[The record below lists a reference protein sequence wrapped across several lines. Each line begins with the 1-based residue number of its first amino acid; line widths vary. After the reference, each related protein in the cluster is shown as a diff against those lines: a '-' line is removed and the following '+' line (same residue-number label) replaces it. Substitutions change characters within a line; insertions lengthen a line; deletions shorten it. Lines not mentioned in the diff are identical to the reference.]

1 MSIIRLDRYLAD
13 VHIGSRKFIREY
25 IRDGRIRIGD
35 RVVTRPD
42 TRLNTETDTVSFDGK
57 ELTYSNHRYYML
69 NKPAGVVSATRD
81 GLSSTV
87 IDLLSGI
94 SVRGLSPVGRLD
106 KDTEGLL
113 LITDDGQL
121 AHTLLSPKREVQKCY
136 EVHLASP
143 LPAEALEKLKNG
155 VDIGD
160 DTPTL
165 PAEAEY
171 VGEDQNGHEIIRLTI
186 HEGRFHQVKRMIS
199 VCGSEVVY
207 LKRLS
212 MGALKLD
219 PYLKPGTF
227 RALSADEIMCL
238 KKDVIHQK
246 SSD

>member
-1 MSIIRLDRYLAD
+1 MSVIRLDRYLAD
-13 VHIGSRKFIREY
+13 IHIGSRKYIREY
-25 IRDGRIRIGD
+25 IRDGRIRIGEQ
-35 RVVTRPD
+35 VVTRPD
-42 TRLNTETDTVSFDGK
+42 TRLNTETDTVSFDGNI
-57 ELTYSNHRYYML
+57 LTYSNHRYYML
-69 NKPAGVVSATRD
+69 NKPTGVVSATRD

-87 IDLLSGI
+87 IDLLAGI

-121 AHTLLSPKREVQKCY
+121 AHALLSPKRKVPKCY

-143 LPAEALEKLKNG
+143 LSEQALQMLREG

-171 VGEDQNGHEIIRLTI
+171 LGEDENGCDILHLTI

-199 VCGSEVVY
+199 VCGSEVTY

-212 MGALKLD
+212 MGGLKLD

-227 RALSADEIMCL
+227 RALSADEIKQL
-238 KKDVIHQK
+238 KA
-246 SSD
+246 